1 MDLPPLQREE
11 PQQTKRPIAV
21 TLIVL
26 YEVAKAAVLLYV
38 FRGVWAAHQ
47 ANVASGQSTSDAVTA
62 NPFLLLIPV
71 AALISLVAG
80 FGLWNLYGWARHAF
94 LFGGLLGL
102 PWLKTYPTTPMA
114 TVVDYSDMQSIL
126 PRQLLFAIIAIDA
139 LAYVTLVLY
148 PGVAA
153 AFGQTGDDP
162 TLFPPSD
169 L

>member
-1 MDLPPLQREE
+1 MGLTPVETE
-11 PQQTKRPIAV
+11 KPQQTRRPLAV
-21 TLIVL
+21 TFIVL
-26 YEVAKAAVLLYV
+26 YEVAKGALLLYV

-47 ANVASGQSTSDAVTA
+47 ANVASGQTSNDPVTA
-62 NPFLLLIPV
+62 NPFLLLIPA
-71 AALISLVAG
+71 AALFSLVAG

-114 TVVDYSDMQSIL
+114 TVVDYSGMQSIL
-126 PRQLLFAIIAIDA
+126 PRQLLIAIIAFDT

-153 AFGQTGDDP
+153 AFGESSGDP
-162 TLFPPSD
+162 MD
-169 L
+169 LPDTDI